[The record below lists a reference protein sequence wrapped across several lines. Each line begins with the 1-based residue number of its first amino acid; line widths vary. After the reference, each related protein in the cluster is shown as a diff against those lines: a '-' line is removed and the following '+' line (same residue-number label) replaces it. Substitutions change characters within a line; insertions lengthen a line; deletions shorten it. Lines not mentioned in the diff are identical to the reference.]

1 METTTPVPE
10 LAEPDAKRGSLV
22 LARQFVRFNLV
33 GVLNTAA
40 AYAGYSLLLVVGSHR
55 LLALAAHYLC
65 GMGVS
70 YALNRKFTFGAAR
83 RPKAAGFLRLVL
95 LYLPIFGINAVL
107 LSVLVETFRVGE
119 FAAQA
124 VSLLFVGVSTF
135 AVQRRFV
142 FGPARRAEGLPH
154 PSSEPESRNDSLT
167 A

>member
-10 LAEPDAKRGSLV
+10 LAEPDAKRDGLV

-40 AYAGYSLLLVVGSHR
+40 AYAAYSLLLIIGSHR
-55 LLALAAHYLC
+55 LLALVFHYLC

-70 YALNRKFTFGAAR
+70 YALNGRFTFGAQG

-119 FAAQA
+119 YAAQA
-124 VSLLFVGVSTF
+124 ASLLFVGVSTF

-142 FGPARRAEGLPH
+142 FRPSRRGEEP
-154 PSSEPESRNDSLT
+154 PQSESGAQSRNRSLT